1 MREAL
6 THARVPRLAARPK
19 LVTRPAAPATRASV
33 TAGAAAA
40 PASRAPEFTTTL
52 FTKEAVSIAGE
63 TECAPARAAPSQGL
77 HARAPATHAHPPCCA
92 CSLTRKPPRLSRTR
106 YIVRGGRDKFNKLP
120 QAWANIKTVG
130 VIGWGS
136 QAPAQSQ
143 NIRDTLAEAGMSGVK
158 VMVR

>member
-1 MREAL
+1 MC
-6 THARVPRLAARPK
+6 HA
-19 LVTRPAAPATRASV
+19 
-33 TAGAAAA
+33 
-40 PASRAPEFTTTL
+40 
-52 FTKEAVSIAGE
+52 
-63 TECAPARAAPSQGL
+63 
-77 HARAPATHAHPPCCA
+77 PPCCGRP
-92 CSLTRKPPRLSRTR
+92 LTRTPSRLLRTR

-158 VMVR
+158 VMVRSHAFQLAPCCR

>member
-1 MREAL
+1 M
-6 THARVPRLAARPK
+6 
-19 LVTRPAAPATRASV
+19 
-33 TAGAAAA
+33 
-40 PASRAPEFTTTL
+40 
-52 FTKEAVSIAGE
+52 
-63 TECAPARAAPSQGL
+63 
-77 HARAPATHAHPPCCA
+77 
-92 CSLTRKPPRLSRTR
+92 RTR

-158 VMVR
+158 VMVRSHAFQLAPCCR